1 MPPQDD
7 TTRDSVQPYAER
19 WAAESP
25 FLGEAAGEQQTPVIH
40 PWYEAY
46 TPFREEQELEEMYG
60 PEAEE
65 EDYSAELEGEE
76 PDEEAYEPMDEASE
90 LYSER
95 YFAELQDEEP
105 DEQTYERLDEAS
117 ELELYREPL
126 TGEDEYLVTQLPG
139 TDRLLQEHFESLVG
153 EAKALLDEMASD
165 LRRYDVA
172 AMSEAEIDAVL
183 DQYQPAGTQLPQG
196 FDYLLDDIRDMAR
209 RVFKGAMNLTKLQ
222 AHQAGFQPISP
233 FQYAFERKQDEIVE
247 PEVEESGEFV
257 DELEEETGRTI
268 DLNRAVRENQR
279 YGKQLGWQ
287 AHFDRIA
294 RLVGSTTPSPGG
306 TEFAKRVADWQ
317 RSQGFREREVDGII
331 GPETWLRML
340 TEMKKRRI
348 WPPCG
353 APQVVKEDPSA
364 LNVSPVGNLDYSGT
378 PVRIRMAILE
388 GESLPVAGTV
398 FYPAERAGQGTPF
411 NTRLA
416 REGPVPI
423 VFMAH
428 GMSALFRD
436 PQNKFEERLEDQP
449 GGWTPI
455 HSHKGYEYFQRLLAQ
470 MGIIAVSVDC
480 KEINR
485 RFPAGTSDVV
495 SLRARLILESI
506 RHFQS
511 LRSGSGP
518 IHKDLI
524 DFSKVGLMGH
534 SQGGEA
540 AVVVPE
546 DLARRRTDITD
557 VGVKGVIALA
567 PTNRSASS
575 GQPRGF
581 AFMTILPA
589 GDGDEYKNS
598 GAKFYD
604 RAIPDPFKC
613 QLYVHHAI
621 HSSFN
626 TEWSDEWE
634 RYSYIKEKER
644 RSPPRPGRPPL
655 GPPMK
660 QGLPARMLRSD
671 HEHILS
677 VYGCAFFRKVL
688 LDDHS
693 LVKFLKGQELPPGVP
708 IPWTHISFESKEGSL
723 TVDDHENRDI
733 HKNTLG
739 QRTKQSGGLTAEE
752 KEFAEGL
759 TPTFFGATSGMIA
772 RSSSPTGQ
780 FRSPLVGNMDLTGH
794 EIWIRAAEVY
804 NRTSIPAGATGFKLG
819 LEDSSGI
826 IAFVDSDDVGA
837 LPRPFDRKAV
847 DSPHLLIEET
857 EQQKD
862 FTKTMLK
869 TLRFPVSC
877 FKDSYPGLDT
887 KKVRAIVLRLD
898 RGDGRDLAFDQ
909 LQIVKP

>member
-1 MPPQDD
+1 MPSQDD

-25 FLGEAAGEQQTPVIH
+25 FLGEAAEEQQAPVIH

-46 TPFREEQELEEMYG
+46 TPFREEQALEEMYDQ
-60 PEAEE
+60 EAEE
-65 EDYSAELEGEE
+65 EDFYAEPEGEE
-76 PDEEAYEPMDEASE
+76 PDEEAYEPI
-90 LYSER
+90 
-95 YFAELQDEEP
+95 
-105 DEQTYERLDEAS
+105 DEAS
-117 ELELYREPL
+117 ELELYQEPL
-126 TGEDEYLVTQLPG
+126 AGEDEHPVTQPAGTERLP
-139 TDRLLQEHFESLVG
+139 QEHFESLVE
-153 EAKALLDEMASD
+153 EAKALLDDMASD
-165 LRRYDVA
+165 SRRYDFA
-172 AMSEAEIDAVL
+172 DMSEAEIEALL
-183 DQYQPAGTQLPQG
+183 DRYQPVGTQLPRG
-196 FDYLLDDIRDMAR
+196 FEYLLDDIRDMAK

-233 FQYAFERKQDEIVE
+233 FQYAFEREQDEIVE
-247 PEVEESGEFV
+247 PEVEEPGEFV
-257 DELEEETGRTI
+257 DELEEQIGRTI

-287 AHFDRIA
+287 VHFDRIA

-331 GPETWLRML
+331 GPEAWLRML
-340 TEMKKRRI
+340 TEMKKKGI

-353 APQVVKEDPSA
+353 APQVVREDPSA

-416 REGPVPI
+416 RQGPVPI

-428 GMSALFRD
+428 GMSGLFRD
-436 PQNKFEERLEDQP
+436 PTNRFEERLEDQP

-455 HSHKGYEYFQRLLAQ
+455 HSHKGFEYFQRLLAQ

-540 AVVVPE
+540 ALVVPE

-567 PTNRSASS
+567 PTDRSASS

-688 LDDHS
+688 LGHD
-693 LVKFLKGQELPPGVP
+693 LVKVLKGQELPPGVP
-708 IPWTHISFESKEGSL
+708 IPWTHISFESKEGAL

-752 KEFAEGL
+752 KEFAEGS

-819 LEDSSGI
+819 LEDSSDT

-877 FKDSYPGLDT
+877 FKDSYPGL
-887 KKVRAIVLRLD
+887 KVEKVRAIVLRLD